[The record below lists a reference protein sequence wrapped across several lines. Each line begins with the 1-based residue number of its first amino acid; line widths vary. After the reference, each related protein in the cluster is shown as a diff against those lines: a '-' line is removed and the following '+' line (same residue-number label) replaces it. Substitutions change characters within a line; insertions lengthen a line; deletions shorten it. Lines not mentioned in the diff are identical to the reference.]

1 MSKKTMFHTRFWED
15 NYVSDLD
22 PIEKLLFI
30 YALTNPRVSLCGI
43 YEVAPKSVAL
53 DTGIDKEMLPK
64 IFRRFEKD
72 KKVVYLD
79 GWMCVVNY
87 PKYQNYNKTTMATA
101 LEREISLI
109 PKKILDSFIGY
120 GYPIHNLSI
129 GYRDKEQDKD
139 KEREQEYSRDF
150 LDFWAKFPRKIGKGA
165 AWIAWKRAKPPLAK
179 VLVAIEAQK
188 DSPQWRKNGG
198 QFIPHPT
205 TWLNQRRWEDELGE
219 EVKSNVDRF

>member
-1 MSKKTMFHTRFWED
+1 MFHTRFWED
-15 NYVSDLD
+15 NYVSNLD

-43 YEVAPKSVAL
+43 YEVSAKAIAL

-72 KKVVYLD
+72 NKVVYSE

-101 LEREISLI
+101 LEREISLV

-120 GYPIHNLSI
+120 GYPIATLSI
-129 GYRDKEQDKD
+129 GYKDKEQERDKVKD
-139 KEREQEYSRDF
+139 KEEGE
-150 LDFWAKFPRKIGKGA
+150 
-165 AWIAWKRAKPPLAK
+165 
-179 VLVAIEAQK
+179 
-188 DSPQWRKNGG
+188 KNTK
-198 QFIPHPT
+198 HPS
-205 TWLNQRRWEDELGE
+205 LE
-219 EVKSNVDRF
+219 EVKEYCKERKNNVDPERFLNYYASNGWRVGRNPMKDWKAAVRTWERNDTPKSNQVLKDKYAKYEQ